1 MLHELA
7 FTSRRPLSA
16 RALWAGKRSGLL
28 DIASQQS
35 VASPSELAQVLGA
48 RRFDGVE
55 RLCLALVAAGGLRCV
70 DSNDGAAVE
79 LTELG
84 RSVLRWQRDHLL
96 APPDNAPDWKA
107 LPGLV
112 LGHTP
117 HTDADDTQRWIERMM
132 GENNSSFVEQ
142 FEREMAEV
150 TEAETDAA
158 LAALACALQGGVSRL
173 RSAVDVGGGNG
184 YFAQQ
189 ARFQLQLPR
198 DASVHVVELPQVV
211 QKCSALDGIEFLSGD
226 FFDRNKIPQSDLYMM
241 KVLITLN
248 LPSTTCVFS
257 EC

>member
-35 VASPSELAQVLGA
+35 VASPSELARVLGA

-112 LGHTP
+112 LGHTSP
-117 HTDADDTQRWIERMM
+117 TDADDAQRWIERMM